1 METADATEV
10 FGDTG
15 HAEPPDRPGLAA
27 SGLAGSSST
36 GIDIVGHIQRHPYQS
51 LLIAAGVGYVLG
63 GGLFTKLTF
72 NVVRVGMRVGA
83 MPVVQR
89 ELLGLAEA
97 ALNRT
102 AQSPLHD
109 PQ

>member
-15 HAEPPDRPGLAA
+15 HAEPADRPGLA
-27 SGLAGSSST
+27 GPPST